1 MSLLDNL
8 RAQAPALRNVD
19 DETLKQTLRV
29 QPEFRAYSDEQFEA
43 LVTGTPSA
51 STEGR
56 NSETMTGFAGDLV
69 DAAQM
74 GAYNVAQGL
83 GDFSYE
89 YTGVGRG
96 LGDFGREG
104 AASQLEQMSPRAA
117 EAIQQQIFESTGSGL
132 WDFKPGEGFNPLTIA
147 LQTAS
152 LAGEAVASGGL
163 AGGGSRVGLS
173 LTGKV
178 IGRTAR
184 RNAARQGLDEA
195 GQQAAAVQAMRDFA
209 SSRTA
214 DGVKLGTYGAVE
226 TAVNTGQIADGAYQ
240 EILAMPDEELDQS
253 QAFAET
259 YWQLADENPNA
270 SVDELRQQAREQ
282 LGQGAKSLVMRDPA
296 LLLTTGVLGGYGG
309 KVLDDL
315 VTKGTKAGSGRL
327 GAAIRQAGVQGTIET
342 GQGGMGQYSINTA
355 VADIGA
361 DPTRDPMEGVAA
373 AGLSEG
379 LIGGVMGGGMG
390 AVAGRPQPAPQA
402 DPAAEAARARE
413 EAAAQG
419 ADPLGQTQA
428 AQQAEQR
435 AQSEQQAAEQSPEAQ
450 AQRQQQA
457 SEVGLRIQRGMT
469 DADDLQNLARGSSF
483 EGGTRLRNMRM
494 IVERAETALEAGNI
508 EQAASLM
515 ARAEAIGAD
524 LATALRTTGTRERP
538 MEGELADPEAPQ
550 GDAPRLEGRRGQ
562 LPPGTGDSIAGESP
576 SQFDARQRTQQEQA
590 DTLSR
595 RNIGRDDVI
604 YGEGP
609 TRDPA
614 TEQQRRRAAFEQ
626 QYGTAQNTGL
636 DGEYLGPDALPG
648 RPNRQGETLDGEI
661 FRRPERLRQ
670 DTAPRIPQSGII
682 YGDGPTA
689 GNANTG
695 LDQPF
700 ERARFTDTGARN
712 AMEGQRAQQQASA
725 ERAAQLARTRGRGQT
740 TYLPDNTPIRT
751 RFRVVEASELT
762 TSNSPDG
769 RVNQRYPQELQPR
782 DRTNANSQVQ
792 VRNIAARLN
801 PERLGS
807 SNDAGTGA
815 PIIGS
820 DGVVE
825 SGNGRTMAITTA
837 YSQNSPQ
844 AQRYREFVRAEA
856 ERQGIDP
863 SAVDEM
869 QQPVLVR
876 ERITNVDR
884 ADFARRANESQVA
897 GMTAYEQAQA
907 DADSLTADDLQE
919 WQPDESG
926 DPLAASNRS
935 FQRGFV
941 QRLGNNEASRYTTRD
956 GQATPEL
963 GQRMQRAVFAA
974 AYQDAD
980 MVEMVTENSDQMR
993 NLAAGLQAAA
1003 ADLAVARETGSR
1015 DALDAI
1021 GTINDAVRL
1030 VRRSR
1035 QDGIS
1040 VRELTRQTDAFTDA
1054 VTETTAL
1061 LAVAINNS
1069 MRSRQAMTTA
1079 FRYIGSAVRNRAEG
1093 EANGAL
1099 FADDTTNGDIF
1110 NAGFQGQNQNQRTQQ
1125 RPPERDVQPG
1135 ADGREQGAERQGQA
1149 EPAQRPQAE
1158 PTQEVDDEP
1167 LLSTY
1172 TEQEL
1177 AEREQAQ
1184 QQAEE
1189 ADASQ
1194 QREQAQ
1200 RAQADAEA
1208 DNFTLSGSN
1217 RTADVAA
1224 ARGQSDLLG
1233 AQQNIE
1239 KPVIYSASEIADQI
1253 ADRLIADKG
1262 AGDSRI
1268 GDQEIKAIVD
1278 NFFATTQSS
1287 GFLMRLPASRDRRAN
1302 AGAYQQQREN
1312 YQAVTRQQVI
1322 DRLKE
1327 KRAQAPNEITE
1338 NTQPSEQQYYR
1349 DWPLLDEMPDGW
1361 KRDPTAGSP
1370 LARYEFAT
1378 NGRSV
1383 LSGQQERALV
1393 RIRPAPAVGQNTDS
1407 PTAQVQQDLADEP
1420 PTPKRR
1426 NKPLQ
1431 YTGYSGEERS
1441 VRSYQEVGS
1450 FRIAKVNDNLYEVI
1464 NSDGQAVSQMA
1475 GPGGAIEAAQRLS
1488 NAEQLDTAP
1497 SEASEPDAPQSERI
1511 TWQRRAKNSKV
1522 WKGSNGMVIAD
1533 QGFSTGGTRM
1543 PMFMVFADQSA
1554 FDAGVNL
1561 ATFGTLS
1568 EAKKAA
1574 PGLETDAPA
1583 QEAGT
1588 NEPASESADQ
1598 GDQDAAPASQ
1608 GNTET
1613 ASLLSDIER
1622 TKDLSGSAQ
1631 RQSSHEA
1638 NTLKI
1643 AEALDAATATNVASD
1658 RFLRDIE
1665 SQWPE
1670 VRAQAVARA
1679 REELGIRPDEGRT
1692 TEAAMRQAIEQ
1703 AVVENP
1709 NADSDTIHQAMQE
1722 AASADSYLSALSKA
1736 GLSMDA
1742 ASEMIRDVRN
1752 QAMLERARNNP
1763 VPITPEMIG
1772 YDFAETASRGVH
1784 MRPDRVAR
1792 YTVDGHVSH
1801 LLGVYDSMARYAKTE
1816 AQKQILNDEFTRY
1829 RDGYLQRVK
1838 TTLERKGRTMS
1849 PMVTGPAN
1857 FPAERNR
1864 KRMESERKAI
1874 DDLQAFDE
1882 RAQKVMRKKLR
1893 NAKEDGTQATELEQA
1908 RQRLQAAEEAQ
1919 ERMKDANKIIRSG
1932 KDVERR
1938 LVEEAGLTERQ
1949 ARDVLEPDYM
1959 GKTGFASF
1967 QLRNNNAAIRQARQ
1981 RVAELEQLALNEQE
1995 AKTGSLATEYE
2006 FEGGRMELAIEDQRV
2021 RLVFDGVPS
2030 DEMRNRLKSRGFR
2043 WSPKNK
2049 AWQRKLTA
2057 NGIAVAGDIVGID
2070 GRAINRDLQSDP
2082 RYALGGSD
2090 TAAVQAD
2097 DIRDALASSPELS
2110 DVTVI
2115 QSAAELPPQSILM
2128 MALQGVN
2135 PRDVRGL
2142 FVGDQLYV
2150 IADNVDDVQEGVRTA
2165 VHEAVGH
2172 QGMRAVLGEDLDRVM
2187 LNLYRNLPNSKEGR
2201 DALREVRRDYPF
2213 LDPENRK
2220 DRITIAEEMVAHL
2233 LEKGHRPKA
2242 WQRAVAKIRELLR
2255 QLFPSVAWTYTDA
2268 LALGEQSREYLRKQ
2282 QAENQSG
2289 DDQRYALRSKQRANF
2304 EDAFSDFTNADRA
2317 AAAKIGSRTP
2327 PQRAVAWFKEKADRA
2342 GLKIRQGMVDRYA
2355 ALKEMD
2361 ERLYGETALGE
2372 NIQRSSWVLARMSN
2386 AANGALHAMLHNGR
2400 IKLNRQE
2407 RIIEMQDGD
2416 AKGLGEVLG
2425 RLGSAAEIERFMGWI
2440 AGNRAARLAQDGRE
2454 NLFDVGDINAMKS
2467 WNRGQTEDGRS
2478 RQQLYKEVFDEFQQY
2493 RDDVL
2498 AVAEQSGIITSEQRE
2513 MWGEEFYVPFYR
2525 LAEDDQQVS
2534 GMMATSG
2541 LSRQQAYKRLKGGSQ
2556 NLNDLLQNTMMNL
2569 HHLLDA
2575 SLKNQAATQAI
2586 ENAKK
2591 LGMAERVPESN
2602 RDTKRST
2609 FVMENG
2615 QKAFY
2620 EIDDPLVFTA
2630 LTALAHPGMNSMAM
2644 KVMRGFKRVFTNL
2657 TTTTPQFM
2665 VANLIRDS
2673 LQASAT
2679 SDVSKN
2685 AFKNVI
2691 EGGRSYKDER
2701 IRAQMLASGASFN
2714 FGHLYGNN
2722 PDELR
2727 AQLTRNMRNA
2737 KLVNGPAMVP
2747 NVLRA
2752 GWSWWNDVNNATE
2765 NLNRAAIYS
2774 QNRDKGA
2781 LRAAFE
2787 SRDLIDFSAH
2797 GAWPAVR
2804 VLIDIVPFLNA
2815 RIQGLDKIYRS
2826 GVKPGASVLAEAFGK
2841 GKANVTDKQAAARF
2855 WTVTG
2860 VVTMATIALYL
2871 HNQDDEE
2878 YQKLEDWQKDT
2889 YWFFRAG
2896 NQAFFI
2902 PKPFEVGAMAT
2913 LAERMTEQ
2921 FVDDKATG
2929 KLFAQRLGHMMT
2941 DTFSFSPV
2949 PQMMQP
2955 ALDIYA
2961 NYDAFTGRP
2970 IEGVG
2975 MERLSPELRRR
2986 ANTSKAAE
2994 WISGALN
3001 STVGAIGDPDKNPL
3015 ALSPV
3020 QVDHLIG
3027 GYFGQVGTWVA
3038 SSADVAWRAATGVE
3052 NPAQRWY
3059 EYQPVRRFY
3068 RNLGDEDRYTKYGTI
3083 FYEGLREANR
3093 AYSDAKELREMGRL
3107 ADAAE
3112 VATNKRDM
3120 LALRLP
3126 LNRAQRRL
3134 NTINQQIDIIRRS
3147 NLDGEVKRQRID
3159 RLNAVKNQIQRALG
3173 EQVQEARA
3181 R

>member
-1 MSLLDNL
+1 MALLDEIRQKNPSLSNRSDEELKAVIRQSPEFKYFNDDEFDAFVTGRDAQASQQEGGPGFMAGVSAGIDQLQAMGGGLVMAAGEALESPGMLEAGRDIYSRNMEQAAENDLGYGFTDIRSVGDAWNWARYTAGNQLPMLAASIAGGGVGGVTAGLTARTLAGATAKEGAKRAGQALGAIGASTGMETGALMGETEDLDVSLAHGVLAGSLDAVTPLRLL
-8 RAQAPALRNVD
+8 RAAGKSDIADQAASEISDRVLADLQREAARTTRSAAGRGSLTNVMA
-19 DETLKQTLRV
+19 E
-29 QPEFRAYSDEQFEA
+29 
-43 LVTGTPSA
+43 A
-51 STEGR
+51 STEGLQGLI
-56 NSETMTGFAGDLV
+56 NQHANYWVENNGETLLANLGDVDLKALV
-69 DAAQM
+69 DEAA
-74 GAYNVAQGL
+74 A
-83 GDFSYE
+83 
-89 YTGVGRG
+89 
-96 LGDFGREG
+96 
-104 AASQLEQMSPRAA
+104 
-117 EAIQQQIFESTGSGL
+117 
-132 WDFKPGEGFNPLTIA
+132 
-147 LQTAS
+147 
-152 LAGEAVASGGL
+152 GGL
-163 AGGGSRVGLS
+163 MGGVVGAPAGVLERNQARTQVDRV
-173 LTGKV
+173 T
-178 IGRTAR
+178 
-184 RNAARQGLDEA
+184 
-195 GQQAAAVQAMRDFA
+195 
-209 SSRTA
+209 
-214 DGVKLGTYGAVE
+214 
-226 TAVNTGQIADGAYQ
+226 
-240 EILAMPDEELDQS
+240 
-253 QAFAET
+253 
-259 YWQLADENPNA
+259 
-270 SVDELRQQAREQ
+270 QAREQ
-282 LGQGAKSLVMRDPA
+282 
-296 LLLTTGVLGGYGG
+296 T
-309 KVLDDL
+309 
-315 VTKGTKAGSGRL
+315 
-327 GAAIRQAGVQGTIET
+327 
-342 GQGGMGQYSINTA
+342 
-355 VADIGA
+355 
-361 DPTRDPMEGVAA
+361 
-373 AGLSEG
+373 
-379 LIGGVMGGGMG
+379 
-390 AVAGRPQPAPQA
+390 
-402 DPAAEAARARE
+402 
-413 EAAAQG
+413 AAQG
-419 ADPLGQTQA
+419 GDALDQATAGLGA
-428 AQQAEQR
+428 EQQAQG
-435 AQSEQQAAEQSPEAQ
+435 EQQAAEQAPEAQ

-457 SEVGLRIQRGMT
+457 SEVGLRIQRGLQ
-469 DADDLQNLARGSSF
+469 DADDLQALARGASF
-483 EGGTRLRNMRM
+483 EGSTRLRNMDS
-494 IVERAETALEAGNI
+494 IIKRAEAALEAGEI
-508 EQAASLM
+508 ERAGRIM
-515 ARAEAIGAD
+515 ERAENIAND
-524 LATALRTTGTRERP
+524 LRSALRTAGTRERP
-538 MEGELADPEAPQ
+538 MEGELADPEQPQ
-550 GDAPRLEGRRGQ
+550 PIAGLLRGRQGQ
-562 LPPGTGDSIAGESP
+562 LPPGTGDSIRGESP
-576 SQFDARQRTQQEQA
+576 QQFEARQRTQQEQS
-590 DTLSR
+590 DTLNR
-595 RNIGRDDVI
+595 RSLGRDDVI

-609 TRDPA
+609 TRDVEA
-614 TEQQRRRAAFEQ
+614 EEQARRAAFER

-648 RPNRQGETLDGEI
+648 RPNRQGDTYDGETY
-661 FRRPERLRQ
+661 RRPEQLRQ
-670 DTAPRIPQSGII
+670 DTAPRIPQSGTI
-682 YGDGPTA
+682 YGEGPIA

-695 LDQPF
+695 MDQPF
-700 ERARFTDTGARN
+700 GRAQFTDTGARESV
-712 AMEGQRAQQQASA
+712 EGRRPQQQESA
-725 ERAAQLARTRGRGQT
+725 ERVAQLARTRGRGQT

-762 TSNSPDG
+762 ASNSPDG

-876 ERITNVDR
+876 ERVTNVDR

-907 DADSLTADDLQE
+907 DADSLTAADLQA
-919 WQPDESG
+919 WAPDESG

-974 AYQDAD
+974 AYQDPD
-980 MVEMVTENSDQMR
+980 MVEMVTEQAENMR

-1040 VRELTRQTDAFTDA
+1040 VRELTRQADAFTDA
-1054 VTETTAL
+1054 VPETTAL
-1061 LAVAINNS
+1061 LAIAINNS

-1079 FRYIGSAVRNRAEG
+1079 FGYIGRAVRSRAEG
-1093 EANGAL
+1093 EANGVL

-1110 NAGFQGQNQNQRTQQ
+1110 DAGFQGQNQNQRTQQ
-1125 RPPERDVQPG
+1125 RPPEGNVQPG
-1135 ADGREQGAERQGQA
+1135 AQRSEQGSEGQGQA
-1149 EPAQRPQAE
+1149 EPTQRPQAE
-1158 PTQEVDDEP
+1158 QPAQEVDNEP

-1184 QQAEE
+1184 QQSEE
-1189 ADASQ
+1189 AEASQ
-1194 QREQAQ
+1194 QREEAQ

-1208 DNFTLSGSN
+1208 DDFTLSGSS
-1217 RTADVAA
+1217 RTADTAASRNQDALFSLRSQREQTMDSDFDNWFSDSQVTDDGEPRVVYHATFDEFDTFDFEKLGSFTAENVVDDALVETAKMGAWFSERSVAKDMA
-1224 ARGQSDLLG
+1224 APISYEAYLSIDAPADFMGLDHLLG
-1233 AQQNIE
+1233 AIE
-1239 KPVIYSASEIADQI
+1239 D
-1253 ADRLIADKG
+1253 
-1262 AGDSRI
+1262 AGDAEALREQLKEEGYDGIRMQDDEFNTVSWVAF
-1268 GDQEIKAIVD
+1268 D
-1278 NFFATTQSS
+1278 
-1287 GFLMRLPASRDRRAN
+1287 ASQIRRATPTPAEN
-1302 AGAYQQQREN
+1302 A
-1312 YQAVTRQQVI
+1312 
-1322 DRLKE
+1322 D
-1327 KRAQAPNEITE
+1327 AQMQNAESEANEAP
-1338 NTQPSEQQYYR
+1338 
-1349 DWPLLDEMPDGW
+1349 
-1361 KRDPTAGSP
+1361 K
-1370 LARYEFAT
+1370 
-1378 NGRSV
+1378 
-1383 LSGQQERALV
+1383 
-1393 RIRPAPAVGQNTDS
+1393 
-1407 PTAQVQQDLADEP
+1407 
-1420 PTPKRR
+1420 PKRR
-1426 NKPLQ
+1426 NKPLE

-1441 VRSYQEVGS
+1441 VRSYQEVGN
-1450 FRIAKVNDNLYEVI
+1450 FRIAKVNDSLYEVI
-1464 NSDGQAVSQMA
+1464 NPDGQAISQRA
-1475 GPGGAIEAAQRLS
+1475 GP
-1488 NAEQLDTAP
+1488 
-1497 SEASEPDAPQSERI
+1497 
-1511 TWQRRAKNSKV
+1511 
-1522 WKGSNGMVIAD
+1522 NG
-1533 QGFSTGGTRM
+1533 
-1543 PMFMVFADQSA
+1543 
-1554 FDAGVNL
+1554 
-1561 ATFGTLS
+1561 
-1568 EAKKAA
+1568 
-1574 PGLETDAPA
+1574 
-1583 QEAGT
+1583 
-1588 NEPASESADQ
+1588 
-1598 GDQDAAPASQ
+1598 
-1608 GNTET
+1608 
-1613 ASLLSDIER
+1613 
-1622 TKDLSGSAQ
+1622 
-1631 RQSSHEA
+1631 
-1638 NTLKI
+1638 
-1643 AEALDAATATNVASD
+1643 
-1658 RFLRDIE
+1658 
-1665 SQWPE
+1665 
-1670 VRAQAVARA
+1670 
-1679 REELGIRPDEGRT
+1679 
-1692 TEAAMRQAIEQ
+1692 
-1703 AVVENP
+1703 
-1709 NADSDTIHQAMQE
+1709 
-1722 AASADSYLSALSKA
+1722 
-1736 GLSMDA
+1736 
-1742 ASEMIRDVRN
+1742 
-1752 QAMLERARNNP
+1752 
-1763 VPITPEMIG
+1763 
-1772 YDFAETASRGVH
+1772 
-1784 MRPDRVAR
+1784 
-1792 YTVDGHVSH
+1792 
-1801 LLGVYDSMARYAKTE
+1801 
-1816 AQKQILNDEFTRY
+1816 
-1829 RDGYLQRVK
+1829 
-1838 TTLERKGRTMS
+1838 
-1849 PMVTGPAN
+1849 
-1857 FPAERNR
+1857 
-1864 KRMESERKAI
+1864 
-1874 DDLQAFDE
+1874 
-1882 RAQKVMRKKLR
+1882 
-1893 NAKEDGTQATELEQA
+1893 
-1908 RQRLQAAEEAQ
+1908 AAEEA
-1919 ERMKDANKIIRSG
+1919 A
-1932 KDVERR
+1932 R
-1938 LVEEAGLTERQ
+1938 LNDLPA
-1949 ARDVLEPDYM
+1949 D
-1959 GKTGFASF
+1959 
-1967 QLRNNNAAIRQARQ
+1967 
-1981 RVAELEQLALNEQE
+1981 
-1995 AKTGSLATEYE
+1995 
-2006 FEGGRMELAIEDQRV
+2006 DQRY
-2021 RLVFDGVPS
+2021 
-2030 DEMRNRLKSRGFR
+2030 
-2043 WSPKNK
+2043 
-2049 AWQRKLTA
+2049 
-2057 NGIAVAGDIVGID
+2057 
-2070 GRAINRDLQSDP
+2070 AIGQSDARP
-2082 RYALGGSD
+2082 VS
-2090 TAAVQAD
+2090 
-2097 DIRDALASSPELS
+2097 RDAIKEALASSPELS

-2115 QSAAELPPQSILM
+2115 QSATELPPQSILM

-2172 QGMRAVLGEDLDRVM
+2172 KGMRAVLGDDLDRVM

-2213 LDPENRK
+2213 LDPESRK

-2233 LEKGHRPKA
+2233 LEKGHRPNA

-2282 QAENQSG
+2282 KAEAQPAEPRFAMAGDTASRNFKRWFGDSKAVEPDGSPTVVYHGTRGDFSAFSSDLFGSGVGGEARNGFFFTSDPSEASEYAAGSSPGGNVIAAHLSLQKPLEVSYAQHGISDIIDSDADVASYLRSAQGLAARLRGRDGLILRGIGGVRGRDLYVAFRPEQVKSVFNQG
-2289 DDQRYALRSKQRANF
+2289 AYDPANPDIRYALRAKQRTNF
-2304 EDAFSDFTNADRA
+2304 EDSFSDFTDADRA

-2361 ERLYGETALGE
+2361 ERLYGESALGE

-2400 IKLNRQE
+2400 IKLNQQE

-2454 NLFDVGDINAMKS
+2454 NLFDVGDINAMQN

-2556 NLNDLLQNTMMNL
+2556 NLNDLLQNTMMNF

-2615 QKAFY
+2615 KKAYY

-2737 KLVNGPAMVP
+2737 KLVNGPSMAP

-2752 GWSWWNDVNNATE
+2752 GWTWWNDVNNATE

-2804 VLIDIVPFLNA
+2804 ILIDIVPFLNA

-2826 GVKPGASVLAEAFGK
+2826 GMKPGVSVLAEAFGK
-2841 GKANVTDKQAAARF
+2841 GKAGVTEKQAAARF

-2860 VVTMATIALYL
+2860 AVTLATIALYL

-2878 YQKLEDWQKDT
+2878 YQKLEEWQKDT

-2902 PKPFEVGAMAT
+2902 PKPFEVGAIAT

-2970 IEGVG
+2970 IESMG

-3134 NTINQQIDIIRRS
+3134 NTINQQVDIIRRS